1 MIDRA
6 FLGVGKGLELC
17 EDGVRKYQCSNLVQ
31 MLIESTNVQPNT
43 KASLLPPRSSTAG
56 KPLLGVVVIYS

>member
-1 MIDRA
+1 MIGRA
-6 FLGVGKGLELC
+6 FWGVGKGLQIGE
-17 EDGVRKYQCSNLVQ
+17 GGGRKYQYSNLVQ